1 MHDLGQKLAENIQAK
16 NLQEALDQAALRL
29 IECRKAVKRMF
40 DDAKS
45 YFENTIIKGDVP
57 LPFEIVDRPEMHSV
71 CECLNLN
78 SWPITTTEV
87 PVDNEH
93 RLEWDE
99 LVVWS
104 TDHNLRVF
112 LTTENGSW
120 FVNVSPL
127 VI

>member
-1 MHDLGQKLAENIQAK
+1 VAKARRKYSSK

-29 IECRKAVKRMF
+29 IECRKAVKRLF
-40 DDAKS
+40 DDTKS

-57 LPFEIVDRPEMHSV
+57 LPFEIVDKLEMHSV
-71 CECLNLN
+71 CECMNLN
-78 SWPITTTEV
+78 SWPTTTTEV

-99 LVVWS
+99 MIAWAA
-104 TDHNLRVF
+104 DHNLRVF